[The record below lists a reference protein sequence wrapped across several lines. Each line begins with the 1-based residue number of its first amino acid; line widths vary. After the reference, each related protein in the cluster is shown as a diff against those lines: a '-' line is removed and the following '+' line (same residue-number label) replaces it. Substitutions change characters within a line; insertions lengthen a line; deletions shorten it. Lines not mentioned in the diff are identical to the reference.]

1 MNIRSLLQNLAN
13 YPPDTEIKIIVN
25 DKEEDIRCLIFDKD
39 KATLF
44 LADSSYECWGTN
56 MNDFAE
62 LLKDLLL
69 EQQEQM

>member
-44 LADSSYECWGTN
+44 LADSSYEC
-56 MNDFAE
+56 
-62 LLKDLLL
+62 
-69 EQQEQM
+69 